1 MNRLKVLAARR
12 DSGRL
17 PAQPALAEPES
28 SPAAA
33 E

>member
-17 PAQPALAEPES
+17 PAPSETET